1 MLIPI
6 TCRLSSILLAAF
18 IAKLEELRLLHSR
31 MMSQGFMLTLC
42 IWNRFNTLIEQKI
55 KTEHIV
61 SFYASV
67 LGLPLYQDAN
77 RLDRLTALRLY
88 TIWGSWFSGEDGGE
102 YLSNI
107 RRRQMNVRK
116 VIVMGSGL
124 MGSGIAQVCAQA
136 GIEVILNDVS
146 TEALDRAMK
155 SIDWS
160 VGKFA
165 EKGKLSEDRE
175 TVMKR
180 VTATGDYAAGSDA
193 DVAIEAVYEN
203 MELKLEIFKKLDQ
216 VCVPQTLIASNTSSI
231 PITELA
237 AVTLRPEKVLG
248 IHFFSPVPM
257 MQAVEV
263 IKGVSTSEETA
274 QTGRDF
280 VIQIGKEPIMVN
292 RDIAGFVINRI
303 NFPSAI
309 EAMNLVEQGVATVE
323 DIDKGL
329 RLASGRKM
337 GIFETGD
344 MVGLDVTYGAMMSIH
359 NETGDP
365 RFYPPLLLR
374 RKVKAGQ
381 LGRKTGKGWYTYN
394 ADGTRKE

>member
-1 MLIPI
+1 
-6 TCRLSSILLAAF
+6 
-18 IAKLEELRLLHSR
+18 
-31 MMSQGFMLTLC
+31 
-42 IWNRFNTLIEQKI
+42 
-55 KTEHIV
+55 
-61 SFYASV
+61 
-67 LGLPLYQDAN
+67 
-77 RLDRLTALRLY
+77 
-88 TIWGSWFSGEDGGE
+88 
-102 YLSNI
+102 
-107 RRRQMNVRK
+107 MNVK
-116 VIVMGSGL
+116 QVMVMGSGL

-136 GIEVILNDVS
+136 GIGVILTDVAD
-146 TEALDRAMK
+146 EALDKAMK
-155 SIDWS
+155 NIAWS

-165 EKGKLSEDRE
+165 EKGKITEDKAA
-175 TVMKR
+175 VMKR
-180 VTATGDYAAGSDA
+180 IVATTDVAAGK
-193 DVAIEAVYEN
+193 DVDLAIEAVYEN
-203 MELKLEIFKKLDQ
+203 MELKQEIFRKLDGI
-216 VCVPQTLIASNTSSI
+216 CDPRTLIASNTSSI

-237 AVTLRPEKVLG
+237 AATQRPEKVLG

-263 IKGVSTSEETA
+263 IKGVSTSDETA
-274 QTGRDF
+274 KTGKDF

-303 NFPSAI
+303 NFPSTI

-344 MVGLDVTYGAMMSIH
+344 MVGLDITYGAMMSIYK
-359 NETGDP
+359 ETGDP

-381 LGRKTGKGWYTYN
+381 LGRKTGRGWYTYN
-394 ADGTRKE
+394 EDGTRKE